1 MKSGETVTERKIGS
15 NVPYSAEETEEDLL
29 EILYTS
35 WQAGVKNTFQELCGR
50 LNITRK
56 CLDDLICEMIKHGYV
71 KQEKEGQLPELTE
84 VGKNQGAEC
93 LARHQYLASFLQ
105 MVCGLNEKS
114 AEENACRIEHV
125 VSGEVIHGVC
135 EFLKY
140 GDTYDHITQ
149 NPDLCA
155 MYTEGMYEFCMGIY
169 QPEQRYPRI
178 LAEEFYRFQDKVLL
192 EIGKDSCYFYLS
204 ELEQAEEGKQQELWY
219 KRENCWRVAKRTKKG
234 IMLPAE
240 AFTYTLS
247 PALLVTE
254 CDCMIGFSDGE
265 TPPESFQCRELNI
278 HIW

>member
-1 MKSGETVTERKIGS
+1 MKSSEMAAERKIGS
-15 NVPYSAEETEEDLL
+15 NVPHSAEETEEDFL
-29 EILYTS
+29 EILYTG
-35 WQAGVKNTFQELCGR
+35 WQAGVSITFKELCSR
-50 LNITRK
+50 LNITKK

-71 KQEKEGQLPELTE
+71 KQEKEGEIPELTE
-84 VGKNQGAEC
+84 MGKNQGAEC

-105 MVCGLNEKS
+105 MVCGLSEKS

-125 VSGEVIHGVC
+125 VSGDVIHGVR

-149 NPDLCA
+149 NPDLCTIYA
-155 MYTEGMYEFCMGIY
+155 EGIYEFCMGIY

-178 LAEEFYRFQDKVLL
+178 LSEEFYRFQDKVLL
-192 EIGKDSCYFYLS
+192 EIEKDRCCFYVS
-204 ELEQAEEGKQQELWY
+204 ELIQSEEKQQELWY
-219 KRENCWRVAKRTKKG
+219 KRENCWHVAKRTKKG

-247 PALLVTE
+247 SAMRVTE
-254 CDCMIGFSDGE
+254 CDCMIGFSDEE
-265 TPPESFQCRELNI
+265 TAPESFQCRELNI